1 MSSDR
6 KPVGLTADAGFQTGV
21 SRTVDHSLDAVLGLL
36 TSEVGTAIWLG
47 PGARL
52 WSVRGH

>member
-1 MSSDR
+1 MSSDC

-21 SRTVDHSLDAVLGLL
+21 SRTVDHSLDAVFGLL